1 MWVVANRLFGRA
13 ERCTLSSQCLCAGFL
28 LAFRTR
34 PAHVVTLWPIV
45 DHRGAF
51 RPDEMGYFKSRALS
65 DPSDAPISVPDQR
78 MESAM
83 LRDQAINFL
92 QAIVVFLLLTNAASV
107 VVTAYAM
114 RLVNAMNPKAAQ
126 ATSAIERKIE
136 AMVSRPT

>member
-1 MWVVANRLFGRA
+1 
-13 ERCTLSSQCLCAGFL
+13 
-28 LAFRTR
+28 
-34 PAHVVTLWPIV
+34 
-45 DHRGAF
+45 
-51 RPDEMGYFKSRALS
+51 
-65 DPSDAPISVPDQR
+65 

-114 RLVNAMNPKAAQ
+114 RLVNAMNPKAAH

>member
-1 MWVVANRLFGRA
+1 
-13 ERCTLSSQCLCAGFL
+13 
-28 LAFRTR
+28 
-34 PAHVVTLWPIV
+34 
-45 DHRGAF
+45 
-51 RPDEMGYFKSRALS
+51 
-65 DPSDAPISVPDQR
+65 
-78 MESAM
+78 M

-136 AMVSRPT
+136 AMVARPT